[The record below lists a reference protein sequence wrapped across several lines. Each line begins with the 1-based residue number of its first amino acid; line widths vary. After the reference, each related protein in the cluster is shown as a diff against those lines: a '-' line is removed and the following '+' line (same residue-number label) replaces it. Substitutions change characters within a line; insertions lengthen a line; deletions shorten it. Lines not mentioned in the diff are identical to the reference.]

1 MLDYQLV
8 RFYNTRIFGH
18 TYCIFFCFMW
28 WFLLVADLYF
38 LSVGIRSMLEYGAD
52 QYNVVMVFCFL
63 LLAIVIGLNI
73 YLDRRSRRQG
83 VG

>member
-1 MLDYQLV
+1 
-8 RFYNTRIFGH
+8 
-18 TYCIFFCFMW
+18 MW

-63 LLAIVIGLNI
+63 FFGFDYRFE
-73 YLDRRSRRQG
+73 YLS
-83 VG
+83 

>member
-8 RFYNTRIFGH
+8 IFYNTRILGH
-18 TYCIFFCFMW
+18 TYCIIFFMW

-38 LSVGIRSMLEYGAD
+38 LSVGIRSMLEYGPD

-73 YLDRRSRRQG
+73 YLDRRSRR
-83 VG
+83 

>member
-8 RFYNTRIFGH
+8 RFYNTRIFGY

-63 LLAIVIGLNI
+63 FLAVVIGLNI
-73 YLDRRSRRQG
+73 YLDRRSRR
-83 VG
+83 

>member
-1 MLDYQLV
+1 
-8 RFYNTRIFGH
+8 
-18 TYCIFFCFMW
+18 MW

-63 LLAIVIGLNI
+63 FSASLQAYGERYKLILWHGIW
-73 YLDRRSRRQG
+73 G
-83 VG
+83 V

>member
-18 TYCIFFCFMW
+18 TYCIFFYFMW
-28 WFLLVADLYF
+28 WFLLVADFYF

-63 LLAIVIGLNI
+63 FLALIIGLNI
-73 YLDRRSRRQG
+73 YLDRRIRR
-83 VG
+83 

>member
-8 RFYNTRIFGH
+8 RFYNPRIFGY
-18 TYCIFFCFMW
+18 TYCIFYFMW

-63 LLAIVIGLNI
+63 FLALIIGLNI
-73 YLDRRSRRQG
+73 YLDRRSRR
-83 VG
+83 

>member
-18 TYCIFFCFMW
+18 TYCIFFYFMW

-38 LSVGIRSMLEYGAD
+38 LSVGVRSMLEYGLD
-52 QYNVVMVFCFL
+52 QYNVAMVFCFL

-73 YLDRRSRRQG
+73 YLDRRSRR
-83 VG
+83 

>member
-18 TYCIFFCFMW
+18 TYCIFFYFMW

-38 LSVGIRSMLEYGAD
+38 LSVGVRSMLEYGLD
-52 QYNVVMVFCFL
+52 QYNAVMVFCFL

-73 YLDRRSRRQG
+73 YLDRRSRR
-83 VG
+83 

>member
-28 WFLLVADLYF
+28 WFLSVADLYF

-63 LLAIVIGLNI
+63 FLALIIGLNI
-73 YLDRRSRRQG
+73 YLDRRSRR
-83 VG
+83 

>member
-18 TYCIFFCFMW
+18 TYCIFFYFMW

-52 QYNVVMVFCFL
+52 QYNVVMVFCFSF
-63 LLAIVIGLNI
+63 LALIIGLNI
-73 YLDRRSRRQG
+73 YIDRRSRR
-83 VG
+83 